1 MKPTLPRVL
10 VLTSLL
16 AVSTAL
22 SFAAEAAAKAK
33 TLIDFTRRDVEF
45 DGGSPKPI
53 NKYDYSYEAW
63 NGKLVYLEGKGVL
76 IPALP
81 GNGGMGKDGGLN
93 FGAATAGQIE
103 IAIGNR
109 NEAESFTV
117 SLVDTDGTEVSW
129 YLPLKDKPRGVPIT
143 FALPLDQPGKEDK
156 PGKKP
161 GLNKA
166 KIKTWQI
173 KGNWQ
178 PAKLE
183 IVLIRL
189 VALPPTAPKS

>member
-1 MKPTLPRVL
+1 MHTSLPRGL
-10 VLTSLL
+10 VLATLL
-16 AVSTAL
+16 AL
-22 SFAAEAAAKAK
+22 SSACLFATDAKTKAK
-33 TLIDFTRRDVEF
+33 TLIDFTKRDVEF
-45 DGGSPKPI
+45 DGGSPKPV

-63 NGKLVYLEGKGVL
+63 DGKLVFLEGKGVL

-81 GNGGMGKDGGLN
+81 GNGGMGRDAGLT
-93 FGAATAGQIE
+93 FGASTAGE
-103 IAIGNR
+103 IAIAVGNR

-117 SLVDTDGTEVSW
+117 SMVDTDGTEVSW
-129 YLPLKDKPRGVPIT
+129 YLSLQDKPRGLPISYP
-143 FALPLDQPGKEDK
+143 LPLDQPSKEEK

-161 GLNKA
+161 GFNMA

-183 IVLIRL
+183 IILIRL
-189 VALPPTAPKS
+189 TALPPAAP